1 MFKLYHNENSK
12 IRGQIDL
19 HEVAHYEPHHHDL
32 RSLEFSYIRLWC
44 LKSYPICCLETTLRK
59 ECWHIL
65 NIVLYKELSNL
76 LLGDYSEKRVLAY
89 FKHCFI

>member
-19 HEVAHYEPHHHDL
+19 LEVAHYEPHHHDL

-65 NIVLYKELSNL
+65 NIVLYDDRHSKI
-76 LLGDYSEKRVLAY
+76 
-89 FKHCFI
+89 KHFFFI